1 MAMATSPQIR
11 DTGIFSGVPGLRP
24 DQLQDL
30 LSLQKAATRISSILD
45 LDRLIEDVVTDIAGS
60 FGCVESNIYLRDD
73 SGENMI
79 VAGVRGCTSNKK
91 GQHLK
96 IGKDGMVGY
105 VAATGQMRYAP
116 DVAKDP
122 YFIACEPHIRS
133 EVAIPLESN
142 GEVIG
147 VFTASHH
154 ELDAF
159 PVEQIRL
166 LQSLCSHIAIA
177 VQNAQ
182 LFQRE
187 RRERER
193 MSREAD
199 EARLIQQALFPKSS
213 PFIPGMKVT
222 GASHPAGA
230 VGGDWYDFIALDEDR
245 WGLVLADVSGK
256 GTAAGLLMSA
266 TRGMLRSLAE
276 AACTPR
282 EVLTKLN
289 RLMVEDFPSGRFV
302 TLAYGVLDPHNRT
315 LTVANGGHLP
325 PLLVSNCETKLIQTE
340 IGLPLGL
347 ALGAFSETTV
357 KLPPGAKLVFY
368 SDGITEAENSDGE
381 EYGLDRLQEHFC
393 RAGASADSILWICC
407 SGPAARRRDRDCR
420 SDLGN
425 DQDYLNLAWCSFRMH
440 RSMTT
445 KIPARRAFSAA
456 AS

>member
-1 MAMATSPQIR
+1 MATIPQMR
-11 DTGIFSGVPGLRP
+11 DAALFSAVPGLRP

-30 LSLQKAATRISSILD
+30 LSLQKATKRISSILD
-45 LDRLIEDVVTDIAGS
+45 LDELIEDVVTDIAGS
-60 FGCVESNIYLRDD
+60 FGCVEAHIYLRDETT
-73 SGENMI
+73 ENMI
-79 VAGVRGCTSNKK
+79 IAGVHGCSCDRK
-91 GQHLK
+91 GLRLK

-105 VAATGQMRYAP
+105 VAGTGQMRYAP
-116 DVAKDP
+116 DVSKDP
-122 YFIACEPHIRS
+122 YFIACEPNVRS
-133 EVAIPLESN
+133 ELAIPLEIN

-166 LQSLCSHIAIA
+166 LQSLCSHVAVA

-193 MSREAD
+193 MSREVE
-199 EARLIQQALFPKSS
+199 EARQIQQALFPKSS
-213 PFIPGMKVT
+213 PFIPGMKIT

-276 AACTPR
+276 AACTPS

-289 RLMVEDFPSGRFV
+289 RLMTEDFPSGRFV
-302 TLAYGVLDPHNRT
+302 TLVYAVLDPRNRT

-325 PLLVSNCETKLIQTE
+325 PLLVSNCETRLIQTE
-340 IGLPLGL
+340 TGLPLGL
-347 ALGAFSETTV
+347 ALGAYSETTV
-357 KLPPGAKLVFY
+357 KLMPGAKLVFY
-368 SDGITEAENSDGE
+368 SDGITETENANGDV
-381 EYGLDRLQEHFC
+381 YGVERLQAHFC
-393 RAGASADSILWICC
+393 QGSASAETILEDVRNFVA
-407 SGPAARRRDRDCR
+407 PAPMRDDATAIVV
-420 SDLGN
+420 
-425 DQDYLNLAWCSFRMH
+425 Y
-440 RSMTT
+440 T
-445 KIPARRAFSAA
+445 
-456 AS
+456 